1 MLKNT
6 TAVKIHTDN
15 KTHIMSTPKN
25 QLSIQHVT
33 ARIKV
38 LDEFQHE
45 SQTLYNK
52 LPTTTSKIQIQN
64 SFLITY
70 VEKHIWLKKKME

>member
-64 SFLITY
+64 SF
-70 VEKHIWLKKKME
+70 